1 MILVDNNEVK
11 ISKQLKTNKMK
22 REDVLLVL
30 SYSNCDE
37 YELKNRMRE
46 VEELIIRET
55 IRTSVYDTELV
66 EKLQT
71 ERWVIETILN
81 TITNKNK

>member
-11 ISKQLKTNKMK
+11 NSKQLKLNTMK

-37 YELKNRMRE
+37 YELKQSMKE
-46 VEELIIRET
+46 VEELIIQET
-55 IRTSVYDTELV
+55 VRASVYDTELV

-81 TITNKNK
+81 TITNKN

>member
-11 ISKQLKTNKMK
+11 NSKQLKSNTMK

-37 YELKNRMRE
+37 YELQQAMRDVEQLIMRE
-46 VEELIIRET
+46 TVRA
-55 IRTSVYDTELV
+55 SVHDTELV
-66 EKLQT
+66 RKLQT

-81 TITNKNK
+81 TITNKN

>member
-37 YELKNRMRE
+37 YELKDRMRE

-55 IRTSVYDTELV
+55 IRTSVYDTKLV

>member
-11 ISKQLKTNKMK
+11 NSKQLKSNTMK

-37 YELKNRMRE
+37 YELKERMRE
-46 VEELIIRET
+46 VEQLIIRET

-66 EKLQT
+66 EKLQK

-81 TITNKNK
+81 AIYCI

>member
-11 ISKQLKTNKMK
+11 NSKQLKSNTMK

-37 YELKNRMRE
+37 YELKQAMRDVEQLIMRE
-46 VEELIIRET
+46 TVRA
-55 IRTSVYDTELV
+55 SVHDTELV
-66 EKLQT
+66 RKLQT

-81 TITNKNK
+81 TITNKK